1 MKLVKLFISVAILLT
16 GMQLKAQ
23 NDLTIEY
30 IQTINIHK
38 SLSSDQ
44 AAMKAF
50 LPETIEKKV
59 VYKYKDNKAR
69 IKEVKM
75 EKKEK
80 TSFNMQMSGASSN
93 ALIDYKNKKGT
104 EYHKI
109 MNNYFCVEKDLGE
122 MDLEFSNET
131 KEILGYK
138 CTKAT
143 RKKDDGDK
151 MIFWIAKDISIKASP
166 LFPMIC
172 KEGAILAIDG
182 DKISYEAKLVSK
194 SKLSSTDIL
203 TPPTARQITSEQ
215 LEDLQEEQIEEMQNM
230 N

>member
-1 MKLVKLFISVAILLT
+1 MKLVKLFITVAILIT
-16 GMQLKAQ
+16 CNQLKAQ

-38 SLSSDQ
+38 GLSSSQ

-50 LPETIEKKV
+50 LPETIKKKV
-59 VYKYKDNKAR
+59 VYNYKDNKAR
-69 IKEVKM
+69 LKEVKI
-75 EKKEK
+75 EKKRK
-80 TSFNMQMSGASSN
+80 TSFTMQMSGISSN
-93 ALIDYKNKKGT
+93 ALVNYKNNKGT

-109 MNNYFCVEKDLGE
+109 MNNYFSVEKDLDY
-122 MDLEFSNET
+122 MDLKFFNKT

-143 RKKDDGDK
+143 KKKDNGDN
-151 MIFWIAKDISIKASP
+151 MTFWIAKSIKIKASP

-172 KEGAILAIDG
+172 NEGAILAIDG
-182 DKISYEAKLVSK
+182 DKISYEAKLINK
-194 SKLSSTDIL
+194 SKLSSTDII
-203 TPPTARQITSEQ
+203 TPPTAKAITSEQ
-215 LEDLQEEQIEEMQNM
+215 LEDLLQEQLETMQQM